1 MSIAIRE
8 TTGEAE
14 YKTKQEFP
22 SVEEAYQKKN
32 PLGEIKTEVLEVRT
46 INIKVKLKDENK
58 ENNTD
63 TNIVC
68 NNINRI

>member
-1 MSIAIRE
+1 L
-8 TTGEAE
+8 
-14 YKTKQEFP
+14 TKLNYQE
-22 SVEEAYQKKN
+22 KN

>member
-22 SVEEAYQKKN
+22 SVEEAYQEKN

-46 INIKVKLKDENK
+46 INIKVKLKEVK
-58 ENNTD
+58 YICD
-63 TNIVC
+63 TI
-68 NNINRI
+68 NNIKN

>member
-1 MSIAIRE
+1 M
-8 TTGEAE
+8 
-14 YKTKQEFP
+14 
-22 SVEEAYQKKN
+22 
-32 PLGEIKTEVLEVRT
+32 
-46 INIKVKLKDENK
+46 KLKDFNPIKIYNEYVMHENK

>member
-22 SVEEAYQKKN
+22 SVEEAYQEKN
-32 PLGEIKTEVLEVRT
+32 SDNAGA
-46 INIKVKLKDENK
+46 DSGGGG
-58 ENNTD
+58 
-63 TNIVC
+63 C
-68 NNINRI
+68 